1 MTTSNI
7 LDMSYTERVDY
18 WQSYLEEQAS
28 WGGFLKCPYPEL
40 LTTWYA
46 ERLIDGSI
54 PASKENIQAAKR
66 HMRDLQR
73 QGTDDFPWIFD
84 EEKGHRPIRYIE
96 KKCKPTE
103 GDFGSFVLQPWQ
115 HFIIGSMYGWVHRD
129 TGERRFREALILLD
143 VKTVSFAV

>member
-7 LDMSYTERVDY
+7 LDMSYTERVNY

-66 HMRDLQR
+66 HMRDFQR

-96 KKCKPTE
+96 KNGKFCRLK
-103 GDFGSFVLQPWQ
+103 
-115 HFIIGSMYGWVHRD
+115 IGQNR
-129 TGERRFREALILLD
+129 
-143 VKTVSFAV
+143 

>member
-1 MTTSNI
+1 MVVMTMTTSNI

-96 KKCKPTE
+96 KNVNQLKATLVRLFCNL
-103 GDFGSFVLQPWQ
+103 GS
-115 HFIIGSMYGWVHRD
+115 IS
-129 TGERRFREALILLD
+129 
-143 VKTVSFAV
+143 